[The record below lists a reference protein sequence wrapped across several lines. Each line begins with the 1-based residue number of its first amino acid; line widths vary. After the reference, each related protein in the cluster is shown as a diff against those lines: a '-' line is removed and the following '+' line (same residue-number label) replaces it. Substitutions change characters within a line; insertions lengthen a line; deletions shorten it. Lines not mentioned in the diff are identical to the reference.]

1 MVNSIIPSSPSQV
14 EIRVDRF
21 RRILPSTPAT
31 SKQTH
36 QPNRRINRTDAST
49 EQTHQPNRR
58 INFVMKR
65 KAEDERG
72 KEKKKEKE
80 EPNYGLQADAL
91 GHIRCQ
97 CYKTFLIYE
106 FPYYASTLS

>member
-1 MVNSIIPSSPSQV
+1 MVNSIIPSSPSQ
-14 EIRVDRF
+14 DS
-21 RRILPSTPAT
+21 P
-31 SKQTH
+31 
-36 QPNRRINRTDAST
+36 INTGHFQTDAST
-49 EQTHQPNRR
+49 KQTHQPNRR

-80 EPNYGLQADAL
+80 EPNYGLQADPL

-97 CYKTFLIYE
+97 CYKTFNIRDL
-106 FPYYASTLS
+106 

>member
-31 SKQTH
+31 SK
-36 QPNRRINRTDAST
+36 
-49 EQTHQPNRR
+49 QTHQPNRR

-97 CYKTFLIYE
+97 CYKTFYIRNL
-106 FPYYASTLS
+106 